1 MDARSLPISDP
12 KRLLVVM
19 PNWVGDVVMA
29 TPTLRALRELFPK
42 AHVTALIR
50 GPIKGVLQGCPWV
63 DKTITSR
70 SARKGRLVD
79 KRTDNLLVLSRRLSS
94 RKFDAAVLLTNSFRS
109 ALLVRM
115 AGIKRRIGYDRDG
128 RGIMLTDRLIPL
140 RVKGR
145 LQPVSTLDYYLGLAQ
160 YLGAMKPDPKMALF
174 VSARDKQKAEKVLVG
189 AGYKADD
196 ERPLVLLNPGANYGD
211 AKIWEAN
218 RFAETADA
226 LAKKYNAVVAVT
238 GSPKERAIID
248 QVVKHAKTPVLDLSR
263 HGVDLGSLKG
273 IVSRAQLLI
282 TNDTGPR
289 HYALALGVPV
299 VVVYGPTD
307 PAWTL
312 IQTRLES
319 KVLVPV
325 ECGPCQ
331 KKKCPLAGTA
341 KELQCMRKVTP
352 EMVVRASGQVLAQYE
367 PTHKA

>member
-50 GPIKGVLQGCPWV
+50 SPIKAVLGGCPWV
-63 DKTITSR
+63 DKVITSR
-70 SARKGRLVD
+70 PARKGVLVD
-79 KRTDNLLVLSRRLSS
+79 KRADNLLVLSRRLSA

-128 RGIMLTDRLIPL
+128 RGIMLTDRLLPV

-145 LQPVSTLDYYLGLAQ
+145 FQPVSTLDYYLGLTQ
-160 YLGAMKPDPKMALF
+160 YLGAMKPSAKMELF
-174 VSARDKQKAEKVLVG
+174 VSSREKHKADKVLAD
-189 AGYKADD
+189 AGYAADD
-196 ERPLVLLNPGANYGD
+196 ARPLVVLNPGANYGD
-211 AKIWEAN
+211 AKIWDAG
-218 RFAETADA
+218 RFAQVADE
-226 LAKKYNAVVAVT
+226 LAQRFNAAVAVT
-238 GSPKERAIID
+238 GSPKERGILD
-248 QVVKHAKTPVLDLSR
+248 QVIKQAKTPVLDLLK
-263 HGVDLGSLKG
+263 HGIDLGSLKG
-273 IVSRAQLLI
+273 VISRAKLLI

-307 PAWTL
+307 PAWTR
-312 IQTRLES
+312 IQTHLES
-319 KVLVPV
+319 QVLVPV

-341 KELQCMRKVTP
+341 KELQCMRKVTA
-352 EMVVRASGQVLAQYE
+352 EMVVKASLPVLGGSI
-367 PTHKA
+367 